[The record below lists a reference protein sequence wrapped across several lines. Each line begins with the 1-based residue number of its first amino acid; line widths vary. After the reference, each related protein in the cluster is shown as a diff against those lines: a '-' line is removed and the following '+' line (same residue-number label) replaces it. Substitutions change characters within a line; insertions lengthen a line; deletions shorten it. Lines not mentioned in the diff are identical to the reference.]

1 MSCTALPSSTRCG
14 GWRERE
20 GARRQR
26 DSNLD
31 ALGWWI
37 VRPEMSMKN
46 RVFGVTGVFVGTD
59 SL

>member
-1 MSCTALPSSTRCG
+1 VDGGSVKVPGASAIRISTRP
-14 GWRERE
+14 
-20 GARRQR
+20 
-26 DSNLD
+26 
-31 ALGWWI
+31 GWWI